1 MAQIVYFLIFST
13 CILATPTNGQYYHFK
28 INTAFS
34 SKVLKNTLLGSFRSS
49 TRSLLKCAT
58 KCDRSCR
65 CFGFNA
71 LSKMCLVFKSC
82 VQNDV
87 IGHEDGWIHYSSK
100 KSGEVILIC
109 ITLLWSAS
117 VLSFSFSSTNLTTNK
132 NFLK

>member
-1 MAQIVYFLIFST
+1 MQHLKLIKPST
-13 CILATPTNGQYYHFK
+13 LA
-28 INTAFS
+28 
-34 SKVLKNTLLGSFRSS
+34 GSFQSS
-49 TRSLLKCAT
+49 TRSLLKCAA
-58 KCDRSCR
+58 KCDRYCR

-71 LSKMCLVFKSC
+71 QTNVCHVFKSC
-82 VQNDV
+82 VQDDV

-117 VLSFSFSSTNLTTNK
+117 VLSFSFSSTNLTINK